1 MRVVLDT
8 NVFVSAVF
16 FTGPPAR
23 ILEAWRDG
31 QVTLAL
37 SAPILDEYRRVG
49 LALAT
54 RYEGLDLEQLL
65 TLLVVHSEVVEAPR
79 FTEPACEDPD
89 DEMFLECAA
98 ASGAAVIISGDKHL
112 QRVSGWRGV
121 QVLSPRQ
128 FVERYLPA
136 GHEPGS

>member
-1 MRVVLDT
+1 MKVVLDT

-16 FTGPPAR
+16 FTGPPAW

-31 QVTLAL
+31 EVTPAL

-54 RYEGLDLEQLL
+54 RYEGVDLEQLL
-65 TLLVVHSEVVEAPR
+65 TLLVVHSEVVEAPGL
-79 FTEPACEDPD
+79 TEPACEDPD
-89 DEMFLECAA
+89 DEMFLACAA
-98 ASGAAVIISGDKHL
+98 ASGASVIVSGDKHL
-112 QRVSGWRGV
+112 RRVSGWRGV

-128 FVERYLPA
+128 FIERYLR
-136 GHEPGS
+136 